1 MGDVIDPPSVAQ
13 VSQAFD
19 DSVSQEV
26 TNHLF
31 QGDRLTIHSK
41 TICPHFFQILL
52 FPEPGARF
60 GMDLV
65 SLNIQR
71 GREHGIPSYNR
82 WREWCGLHTINTWD
96 DLLSVMANH
105 SVRGYAEV
113 PQSFHPPVVLQLS
126 S

>member
-1 MGDVIDPPSVAQ
+1 
-13 VSQAFD
+13 
-19 DSVSQEV
+19 
-26 TNHLF
+26 
-31 QGDRLTIHSK
+31 
-41 TICPHFFQILL
+41 
-52 FPEPGARF
+52 
-60 GMDLV
+60 MDLV

-113 PQSFHPPVVLQLS
+113 SQSSKFLSVLQSYDKLAPCLTV
-126 S
+126 